1 MSEPAIL
8 EIESKRTAQAFQ
20 RIRKK
25 SLLIPFILG
34 AAVLHALIAV
44 ALPQAQASSSGV
56 LIALLAWALWQE
68 NRKFNALVRV
78 LEQSER
84 L

>member
-1 MSEPAIL
+1 MSGPSIL

-20 RIRKK
+20 RIRRK
-25 SLLIPFILG
+25 SLLIPFVLG
-34 AAVLHALIAV
+34 AAVLHAVIALV
-44 ALPQAQASSSGV
+44 LPQAQASSSGV

-68 NRKFNALVRV
+68 NRKLNALVKI
-78 LEQSER
+78 LDQSDR